1 MDINLSETESL
12 HTKALAALIRQK
24 IQLNHGWIRF
34 SDYMKMALYE
44 PKLGYYCS
52 KREKL
57 GAQGDFTTAPE
68 ISLFFGKTIVNT
80 ILPALEV
87 LHKQGKK
94 TQVLEIG
101 AGTGKLAQSI
111 IEQLHDVGF
120 PLDEYTILEISPELQ
135 EIQKKRLRNS
145 PSKTECAWLD
155 SLPNYFSGI
164 VIANEV
170 FDAIPCETI
179 VLHQNQWHW
188 YGIALA
194 SNESQLIWKRGEALS
209 QNQIANDLPPILK
222 TTHLYSEGYI
232 TEIHPQAKTWIAK
245 IMNMIE
251 FGFFLCL
258 DYGFPAKEYYHPQ
271 RNQGSVLAHYRHQVM
286 SDFLNIPGVCDLTSH
301 VEWSSLAE
309 IANKNGCKAIFYSSQ
324 AAFLLEA
331 GIGELALSEAKL
343 DDPTIFLP
351 ISNQLQTLLS
361 EAEMGELFKVMA
373 FEKNLMPLALFD
385 LPGLSGRIRS
395 Y

>member
-1 MDINLSETESL
+1 MDINLSEPESL

-24 IQLNHGWIRF
+24 IQLNQGWIRF
-34 SDYMKMALYE
+34 SDYMQMALYE

-57 GAQGDFTTAPE
+57 GSRGDFTTAPE
-68 ISLFFGKTIVNT
+68 ISPFFGKTIVNS
-80 ILPALEV
+80 ILPALDA
-87 LHKQGKK
+87 LRKQGKK
-94 TQVLEIG
+94 TRILEIG

-111 IEQLHDVGF
+111 IEHLHDVGF
-120 PLDEYTILEISPELQ
+120 PLNEYTILEISPELQ
-135 EIQKKRLRNS
+135 EIQKKRLS
-145 PSKTECAWLD
+145 HDPSKTECVWLD

-179 VLHQNQWHW
+179 ILHQNQWYW
-188 YGIALA
+188 YGVALA
-194 SNESQLIWKRGEALS
+194 SDENQLIWKRGKALS
-209 QNQIANDLPPILK
+209 QNEIANDLPPILK
-222 TTHLYSEGYI
+222 NTHLYNQGYI
-232 TEIHPQAKTWIAK
+232 TEIHPQAKNWIVR

-251 FGFFLCL
+251 FGFFLSL

-271 RNQGSVLAHYRHQVM
+271 RNQGSILAHYRHQVM
-286 SDFLNIPGVCDLTSH
+286 SDFLNIPGICDLTTH

-309 IANKNGCKAIFYSSQ
+309 AANQNGCKAIFYSSQ

-331 GIGELALSEAKL
+331 GIGELALNAAKP
-343 DDPTIFLP
+343 DDPTVFLP

-373 FEKNLMPLALFD
+373 FEKNLIPLSLFN